1 MSENNQ
7 PGDRSKIN
15 PASLV
20 LGGILVLLGILFLI
34 GQFFDLAFGF
44 AIGEFA
50 WPFFIIIPGIVL
62 FIAAFLMEP
71 RSGVGLA
78 IAGSIVTMVGLILFV
93 MNLTGLWASWAY
105 AWALIFPTAVGL
117 GQVIY
122 GGLRRQ
128 GDIARTGVNMALIG
142 FGIFVV
148 AGFFFELVIGI
159 NGFNFGLGRLVWPVL
174 LIGLG
179 LIVLL
184 LNFLP
189 GRRSS

>member
-7 PGDRSKIN
+7 PGDRSKLS

-20 LGGILVLLGILFLI
+20 LGGILVLLGVVFLA
-34 GQFFDLAFGF
+34 GQFLDLAFGF
-44 AIGEFA
+44 AIGQFA
-50 WPFFIIIPGIVL
+50 WPFFVIIPGVVL

-71 RSGVGLA
+71 RAGVGLA
-78 IAGSIVTMVGLILFV
+78 IVGSIVAMVGLILLV
-93 MNLTGLWASWAY
+93 MNVTGLWASWAY
-105 AWALIFPTAVGL
+105 AWALIFPTSVGL

-122 GGLRRQ
+122 GALRGQ
-128 GDIARTGVNMALIG
+128 GDIARTGVNMALVG
-142 FGIFVV
+142 LAIFIV

-159 NGFNFGLGRLVWPVL
+159 NGFGIGLGRLLWPVL

-179 LIVLL
+179 VIVLL

-189 GRRSS
+189 GRRRS